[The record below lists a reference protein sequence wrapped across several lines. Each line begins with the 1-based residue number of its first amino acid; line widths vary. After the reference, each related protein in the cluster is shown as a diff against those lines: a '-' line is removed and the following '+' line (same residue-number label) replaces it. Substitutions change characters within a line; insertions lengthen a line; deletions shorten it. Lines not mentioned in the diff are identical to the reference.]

1 MDFSSKI
8 GGFGSAGRSDDG
20 GGSDGD
26 SGSGNGGGGGGG
38 FQEKIIGQSNVIG
51 QSVPDIVIKI

>member
-8 GGFGSAGRSDDG
+8 GGFGSAGRSDD
-20 GGSDGD
+20 
-26 SGSGNGGGGGGG
+26 GGGG